1 MSLFKISLIAVVAMC
16 LILPGCSMKKGRY
29 LINAPWGYMRV
40 ECPSDQIG
48 SAVSYVATEEGV
60 KQIKQKHQSYGDLM
74 KRSRYIYTT
83 PDGVTVEVISFREQ
97 GEPIRVFVSIDP
109 EDDVKL
115 KAITNSLWDRI
126 PKE

>member
-1 MSLFKISLIAVVAMC
+1 MTKLRNTLISTVVFC

-48 SAVSYVATEEGV
+48 IAVSYVATGEGV
-60 KQIKQKHQSYGDLM
+60 KQIKQKHQSYGDVM

-83 PDGVTVEVISFREQ
+83 PDGVTVKVISFREQ
-97 GEPIRVFVSIDP
+97 GEPVRVFVSIDP
-109 EDDVKL
+109 EDKVKL
-115 KAITNSLWDRI
+115 TAITNALWDRL
-126 PKE
+126 PKD